1 MAKFVC
7 SVCGYVHEDLTA
19 PENCPVCMAPASEFS
34 EMQETV
40 VVEDVKEE
48 ISDEL
53 QNVADHKIEGVE
65 DNEDNTIRE
74 EDKSKGEN
82 NTFEVDNTNSEKV
95 VDRDSRV
102 APSEDE
108 IFLHI
113 EQLRDHY
120 NKTGERGD
128 ADDSIKWYMEV
139 SGCDRGEA
147 LRTIADA
154 FKKYSKLHG
163 LKNIYGINN
172 KGCMITILVAIT
184 STLSVFFLL

>member
-1 MAKFVC
+1 MLKFIC
-7 SVCGYVHEDLTA
+7 SICGYVHEDLTA
-19 PENCPVCMAPASEFS
+19 PENCPVCMAPASDFS

-40 VVEDVKEE
+40 VTEEVKEE
-48 ISDEL
+48 ISDDS
-53 QNVADHKIEGVE
+53 QNVTNHKIEGFE

-74 EDKSKGEN
+74 EDKSKGDDI
-82 NTFEVDNTNSEKV
+82 TFEVDNTKSEKV

-139 SGCDRGEA
+139 SGCDRVEA
-147 LRTIADA
+147 LRAIADA

-172 KGCMITILVAIT
+172 NGCMITILVAIT

>member
-1 MAKFVC
+1 MLGKLLSLLNFC
-7 SVCGYVHEDLTA
+7 LRNNTE
-19 PENCPVCMAPASEFS
+19 
-34 EMQETV
+34 ETV
-40 VVEDVKEE
+40 VVEDEKED
-48 ISDEL
+48 ISDDSQKVTNL
-53 QNVADHKIEGVE
+53 KIKDVA
-65 DNEDNTIRE
+65 DNEDNTISE
-74 EDKSKGEN
+74 EDTSKEET
-82 NTFEVDNTNSEKV
+82 NTSEVDNTNSEKV
-95 VDRDSRV
+95 VDRESRV

-147 LRTIADA
+147 LRAIADA
-154 FKKYSKLHG
+154 FQKYSKLHG

-172 KGCMITILVAIT
+172 KGCMITILIAIT
-184 STLSVFFLL
+184 STLSVLFLL

>member
-1 MAKFVC
+1 MAKYVC

>member
-19 PENCPVCMAPASEFS
+19 PENCPVCMAPVSEFS

-53 QNVADHKIEGVE
+53 QNVADHKIDDAES
-65 DNEDNTIRE
+65 NEDNTIRE
-74 EDKSKGEN
+74 EDKSKGE
-82 NTFEVDNTNSEKV
+82 TITCEVDNTNNGKIIDKDSQV
-95 VDRDSRV
+95 VS
-102 APSEDE
+102 DE
-108 IFLHI
+108 ERIFSHI

-120 NKTGERGD
+120 NKTGKRGD
-128 ADDSIKWYMEV
+128 LNESIKWYMEV

-163 LKNIYGINN
+163 IKNIYGINN

>member
-19 PENCPVCMAPASEFS
+19 PENCPVCMAPDSNFS

-48 ISDEL
+48 ISDDS
-53 QNVADHKIEGVE
+53 QNATNHKIEGVE
-65 DNEDNTIRE
+65 DNEENATRE
-74 EDKSKGEN
+74 EDKVKEEGK
-82 NTFEVDNTNSEKV
+82 TCEVDNTNSKKM
-95 VDRDSRV
+95 VDIDSRV
-102 APSEDE
+102 APNEDE

-120 NKTGERGD
+120 NKTGKRGD
-128 ADDSIKWYMEV
+128 AHDSIKWYMEV
-139 SGCDRGEA
+139 SGCNEQEA
-147 LRTIADA
+147 LQAMADGYQ
-154 FKKYSKLHG
+154 KYCKLHG

-172 KGCMITILVAIT
+172 NGCMITILVAIT